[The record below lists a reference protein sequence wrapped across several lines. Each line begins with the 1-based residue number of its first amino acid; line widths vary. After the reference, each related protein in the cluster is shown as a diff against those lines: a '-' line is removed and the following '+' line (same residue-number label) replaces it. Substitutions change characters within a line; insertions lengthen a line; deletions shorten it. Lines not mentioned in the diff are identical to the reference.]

1 MNTSFGSLP
10 PSGFGDLALRGDR
23 AEGAL
28 GSYGAEGALGSYG
41 ADGALGSYG
50 ADGAL
55 GGPGADG
62 ALGRYGAD
70 GPLGLDAWRST
81 GDAAA
86 LHAQPSASARSLDDI
101 ERDFLA
107 ALCETRETRP
117 A

>member
-10 PSGFGDLALRGDR
+10 RSGFGDLALHGDR
-23 AEGAL
+23 TEGVL
-28 GSYGAEGALGSYG
+28 GSDS
-41 ADGALGSYG
+41 
-50 ADGAL
+50 
-55 GGPGADG
+55 ADG
-62 ALGRYGAD
+62 ALGRYGAE

-81 GDAAA
+81 DDAGA

-107 ALCETRETRP
+107 ALCETRENRP

>member
-10 PSGFGDLALRGDR
+10 PSGFGDLALRGNRVD
-23 AEGAL
+23 
-28 GSYGAEGALGSYG
+28 
-41 ADGALGSYG
+41 DP
-50 ADGAL
+50 L
-55 GGPGADG
+55 GGSGADG

-70 GPLGLDAWRST
+70 GPLGLDAWRSSDDT
-81 GDAAA
+81 GA

-107 ALCETRETRP
+107 ALCETRENRP

>member
-10 PSGFGDLALRGDR
+10 STGFGDLALRGDPVDR
-23 AEGAL
+23 GDASL
-28 GSYGAEGALGSYG
+28 S
-41 ADGALGSYG
+41 
-50 ADGAL
+50 
-55 GGPGADG
+55 
-62 ALGRYGAD
+62 
-70 GPLGLDAWRST
+70 LDAWQAAD
-81 GDAAA
+81 DAGA